1 MYHVSQKMI
10 EEKLMFLEEIT
21 SFYHNQNS
29 WTTYTE
35 KLALERITHIMIEL
49 VIDIGNGL
57 IDGFIMRDPGSY
69 QDIISILLDE
79 KVIDDSL
86 AKKLTFI
93 ISLRDS
99 IVRDYTNVDH
109 HQVLQTLEL
118 SSCAL
123 PLFVQN
129 VKRYLKNDQGH
140 LTTFIRQ

>member
-1 MYHVSQKMI
+1 MI